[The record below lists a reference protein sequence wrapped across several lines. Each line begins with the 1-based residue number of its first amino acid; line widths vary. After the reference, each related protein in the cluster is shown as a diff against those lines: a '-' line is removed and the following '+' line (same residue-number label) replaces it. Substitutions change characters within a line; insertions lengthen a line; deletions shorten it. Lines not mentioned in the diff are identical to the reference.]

1 MSLVS
6 FGRHTSKLKV
16 LLGIRARLILLALIL
31 VVPLMLD
38 RVRILEESRTRQIAL
53 AATELSQL
61 ANHAADTQREII
73 STVQAVLKSS
83 AYIYSAALEVGRGCA
98 IMRASLRV
106 DLPWIRSISVLG
118 PDGKIQCS
126 TNPRIV
132 GIDLSDRAY
141 FRQALERHEFVLSD
155 YIFSRA
161 ANLPTLMAAYPTS
174 AVEGGTEHVIIAA
187 IDLKWL
193 SQLMAHRKART
204 GVSAY
209 LVDGNGVIL
218 AAQPESNLV
227 GQRLK
232 ETSLLEAVALRE
244 INLDRDSGS
253 ISFMSADGEKQVV
266 NFARVSGARARMIV
280 SMKESALLGDID
292 HDIKTAYAKFAL
304 VMLVALL
311 GAWFVGHQLIINPIR
326 LLTSM
331 ARRFGQG
338 DLTARASNARLPREF
353 KPLARA
359 FNYMAGRLAQR
370 ERDLVASNDRLTVMA
385 SIDMVSGLA
394 NRRGFQSRLDFEWH
408 RAEQDN
414 RSLAL
419 LMIDVDHFKLFND
432 TYGHPE
438 GDACLGR
445 VGEALAAIANQTAS
459 FAARYG
465 GEEFCLIVPDA
476 DTDQALR
483 AAELVRATI
492 ENLGIVHDGSVFRSV
507 TVSVGVA
514 VVRPSAE
521 SGPDDLVEAA
531 DAALY
536 AAKRRGRNLVVEH
549 APIRAADQ
557 AASLVG

>member
-1 MSLVS
+1 MD
-6 FGRHTSKLKV
+6 
-16 LLGIRARLILLALIL
+16 LG
-31 VVPLMLD
+31 D
-38 RVRILEESRTRQIAL
+38 R
-53 AATELSQL
+53 
-61 ANHAADTQREII
+61 
-73 STVQAVLKSS
+73 
-83 AYIYSAALEVGRGCA
+83 
-98 IMRASLRV
+98 
-106 DLPWIRSISVLG
+106 P
-118 PDGKIQCS
+118 
-126 TNPRIV
+126 
-132 GIDLSDRAY
+132 Y
-141 FRQALERHEFVLSD
+141 FRQAMETHEFVLSD

-161 ANLPTLMAAYPTS
+161 ANLPTIMAAYPTS
-174 AVEGGTEHVIIAA
+174 AVEGGSERVIIAA

-193 SQLMAHRKART
+193 SQLMANRKTRT
-204 GVSAY
+204 GLSVY

-218 AAQPESNLV
+218 AAQPEGDLV
-227 GQRLK
+227 GHRLK

-244 INLDRDSGS
+244 INLDRDNGS
-253 ISFMSADGEKQVV
+253 ISFMSSDGEKQAV
-266 NFARVSGARARMIV
+266 NFARVSGTRARMIV
-280 SMKESALLGDID
+280 SIKETALLGSIN
-292 HDIKTAYAKFAL
+292 HDIKTAYAQFAL
-304 VMLVALL
+304 VVLVALL
-311 GAWFVGHQLIINPIR
+311 GAWFVGERLIINPIR

-338 DLTARASNARLPREF
+338 DLTARASNVRLPREF

-408 RAEQDN
+408 RAEQNDH
-414 RSLAL
+414 SLAL

-445 VGEALAAIANQTAS
+445 VGEALAAIASETAS

-465 GEEFCLIVPDA
+465 GEEFCLIIPDTG
-476 DTDQALR
+476 TDQALR

-514 VVRPSAE
+514 VVRPNRESA
-521 SGPDDLVEAA
+521 PDDLVEAA
-531 DAALY
+531 DTALY

-549 APIRAADQ
+549 ALIRSADP
-557 AASLVG
+557 AESLVG